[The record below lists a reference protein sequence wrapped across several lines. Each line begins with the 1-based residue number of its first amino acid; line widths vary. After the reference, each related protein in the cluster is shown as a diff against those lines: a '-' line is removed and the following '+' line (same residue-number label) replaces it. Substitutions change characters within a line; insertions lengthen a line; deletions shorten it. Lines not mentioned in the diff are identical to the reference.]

1 MFGATEAPKWMSPE
15 RCNAKSSTVHEYP
28 QSHDSG
34 CSIYDHVSSTLE
46 IIFLSTSCAR
56 DRLSFRSQAIRVGNT
71 VYVSGTRGIDP
82 LTGKV
87 IAGGIAEQTRQA
99 LQNLTWILET
109 ARVTTAD
116 VAKCSVFIT
125 NKNDFDVVNE
135 EYMKVFSKAP
145 PARTV
150 LQVTWLNEDSLV
162 EIEAIAVDTKK
173 TRRFA
178 TLKSGL

>member
-1 MFGATEAPKWMSPE
+1 MDVARTLQREVINSP
-15 RCNAKSSTVHEYP
+15 
-28 QSHDSG
+28 
-34 CSIYDHVSSTLE
+34 
-46 IIFLSTSCAR
+46 
-56 DRLSFRSQAIRVGNT
+56 RLPIVTRFSQAIRVGNT

-87 IAGGIAEQTRQA
+87 VAGGIAEQTRQA

-109 ARVTTAD
+109 GRVTIAD
-116 VAKCSVFIT
+116 
-125 NKNDFDVVNE
+125 
-135 EYMKVFSKAP
+135 VFSKAP

-173 TRRFA
+173 TCRIA
-178 TLKSGL
+178 TLRSRL